1 VQCKI
6 NSKCNESKLYSVLEG
21 DGKRKKQSR
30 KERIK
35 AAGEGRELAGGLEKV
50 ASVGLL
56 EEKQRLKGSG
66 VS

>member
-1 VQCKI
+1 M
-6 NSKCNESKLYSVLEG
+6 YSVLEG

-35 AAGEGRELAGGLEKV
+35 AASEGGEQAGGLEKV
-50 ASVGLL
+50 ARVGLL

>member
-1 VQCKI
+1 M
-6 NSKCNESKLYSVLEG
+6 ES

-35 AAGEGRELAGGLEKV
+35 AADECGERVGGLERV
-50 ASVGLL
+50 ALVGLL

-66 VS
+66 VC